1 MPVVYRGVLG
11 QKLTIAQLDGNFQT
25 LVTSVAAATASIS
38 GVNSSITTLQTNLA
52 SATAS
57 INTLQTNLASATASI
72 NTLQNN
78 LASATA
84 SIDSLQTDVTTLQ
97 GDVAGVTASLS
108 LGLTGTNDF
117 QFIFLSAGVTY
128 SATFSF
134 VDGILATHSTPFAI

>member
-25 LVTSVAAATASIS
+25 LVTNIAAATASIS
-38 GVNSSITTLQTNLA
+38 GVNSSITTLQT
-52 SATAS
+52 
-57 INTLQTNLASATASI
+57 
-72 NTLQNN
+72 N

-108 LGLTGTNDF
+108 LGLTGTNNF
-117 QFIFLSAGVTY
+117 QFIFLSTGVTY

-134 VDGILATHSTPFAI
+134 IDGILSTYSTPFAI

>member
-25 LVTSVAAATASIS
+25 LVTNIASATASIS

-57 INTLQTNLASATASI
+57 INTLQTNLA
-72 NTLQNN
+72 
-78 LASATA
+78 
-84 SIDSLQTDVTTLQ
+84 
-97 GDVAGVTASLS
+97 GVTASLS
-108 LGLTGTNDF
+108 LGLPGTNNF

-134 VDGILATHSTPFAI
+134 VGGILATYSTPFAI

>member
-25 LVTSVAAATASIS
+25 LVTNIAAATASIS

-57 INTLQTNLASATASI
+57 INTLQTNLA
-72 NTLQNN
+72 
-78 LASATA
+78 
-84 SIDSLQTDVTTLQ
+84 
-97 GDVAGVTASLS
+97 GVTASLS
-108 LGLTGTNDF
+108 LGLPGTNNF

-134 VDGILATHSTPFAI
+134 VGGILATYSTPFARM

>member
-25 LVTSVAAATASIS
+25 LVTNIAAATASIS
-38 GVNSSITTLQTNLA
+38 FGINKVTELQTNLA

-57 INTLQTNLASATASI
+57 INTLQTNLA
-72 NTLQNN
+72 
-78 LASATA
+78 
-84 SIDSLQTDVTTLQ
+84 
-97 GDVAGVTASLS
+97 GVTASLS
-108 LGLTGTNDF
+108 GFFILDRGLPGTNNF

-134 VDGILATHSTPFAI
+134 VGGILATYSTPFAI

>member
-25 LVTSVAAATASIS
+25 LVTNIAAATASIS

-72 NTLQNN
+72 DTLQTN
-78 LASATA
+78 L
-84 SIDSLQTDVTTLQ
+84 
-97 GDVAGVTASLS
+97 AGVTASLS
-108 LGLTGTNDF
+108 LGLAGTNNF

-134 VDGILATHSTPFAI
+134 VGGILATYSTPFVI

>member
-25 LVTSVAAATASIS
+25 IVTDI
-38 GVNSSITTLQTNLA
+38 
-52 SATAS
+52 
-57 INTLQTNLASATASI
+57 
-72 NTLQNN
+72 
-78 LASATA
+78 
-84 SIDSLQTDVTTLQ
+84 
-97 GDVAGVTASLS
+97 AGVTASLS
-108 LGLTGTNDF
+108 LGLPGTNDF

>member
-38 GVNSSITTLQTNLA
+38 GVNSSIITLQTNLA

-57 INTLQTNLASATASI
+57 INTLQANLASATASI
-72 NTLQNN
+72 
-78 LASATA
+78 
-84 SIDSLQTDVTTLQ
+84 TTLQ
-97 GDVAGVTASLS
+97 TNLAGVTASLS
-108 LGLTGTNDF
+108 LGLPGTNNF
-117 QFIFLSAGVTY
+117 QFIFLTAGVTY

-134 VDGILATHSTPFAI
+134 VGGILATYSTPFAI

>member
-25 LVTSVAAATASIS
+25 LVTNIAAATASIS

-57 INTLQTNLASATASI
+57 INTLQANLASATASI
-72 NTLQNN
+72 NTLQTN
-78 LASATA
+78 L
-84 SIDSLQTDVTTLQ
+84 
-97 GDVAGVTASLS
+97 AGVTASLS
-108 LGLTGTNDF
+108 LGLPGTNNF

-134 VDGILATHSTPFAI
+134 VGGILATYSTPFAI

>member
-25 LVTSVAAATASIS
+25 LVTNIAAATASIS

-72 NTLQNN
+72 DTLQTN
-78 LASATA
+78 L
-84 SIDSLQTDVTTLQ
+84 
-97 GDVAGVTASLS
+97 AGVTASLS
-108 LGLTGTNDF
+108 LGLPGTNNF
-117 QFIFLSAGVTY
+117 QFIFLSVGVTY

-134 VDGILATHSTPFAI
+134 VDGILATYSTPFAI

>member
-25 LVTSVAAATASIS
+25 LVTSVAAATASINTLQTNLAS
-38 GVNSSITTLQTNLA
+38 ATASISTLQTNLA

-57 INTLQTNLASATASI
+57 INTLQTNLA
-72 NTLQNN
+72 
-78 LASATA
+78 
-84 SIDSLQTDVTTLQ
+84 
-97 GDVAGVTASLS
+97 GVTASLS
-108 LGLTGTNDF
+108 LGLPGTNDF

-134 VDGILATHSTPFAI
+134 VGGILATYSTPFAI

>member
-25 LVTSVAAATASIS
+25 LVTNIAAATASIS

-57 INTLQTNLASATASI
+57 INTLQANLASATASI
-72 NTLQNN
+72 NTLQ
-78 LASATA
+78 A
-84 SIDSLQTDVTTLQ
+84 
-97 GDVAGVTASLS
+97 DVAGVTASLS
-108 LGLTGTNDF
+108 LGLPGTNNF

-134 VDGILATHSTPFAI
+134 VGGILATYSTPFAI

>member
-25 LVTSVAAATASIS
+25 LVTNIAAATASIS
-38 GVNSSITTLQTNLA
+38 GVNSSITTLQTNLTSATASINTLQANLA

-57 INTLQTNLASATASI
+57 INTLQTNLA
-72 NTLQNN
+72 
-78 LASATA
+78 
-84 SIDSLQTDVTTLQ
+84 
-97 GDVAGVTASLS
+97 GVTASLS
-108 LGLTGTNDF
+108 LGLPGTNNF

-134 VDGILATHSTPFAI
+134 VGGILATYSTPFAI

>member
-1 MPVVYRGVLG
+1 MPVVYRGALG

-25 LVTSVAAATASIS
+25 LVTNIAAATASIS

-57 INTLQTNLASATASI
+57 INTLQANLASATASI
-72 NTLQNN
+72 NTLQ
-78 LASATA
+78 A
-84 SIDSLQTDVTTLQ
+84 
-97 GDVAGVTASLS
+97 DVAGVTASLS
-108 LGLTGTNDF
+108 LGLPGTNNF

-134 VDGILATHSTPFAI
+134 VGGILATYSTPFAI

>member
-25 LVTSVAAATASIS
+25 LVTNIAAATASIS

-72 NTLQNN
+72 NTLQTN

-84 SIDSLQTDVTTLQ
+84 SIDTLQTNL
-97 GDVAGVTASLS
+97 AGVTASLS
-108 LGLTGTNDF
+108 LGLPGTNNF
-117 QFIFLSAGVTY
+117 QFIFLSVGVTY

-134 VDGILATHSTPFAI
+134 VDGILATYSTPFAI

>member
-57 INTLQTNLASATASI
+57 INTLQANLASATASI
-72 NTLQNN
+72 
-78 LASATA
+78 
-84 SIDSLQTDVTTLQ
+84 TTLQ
-97 GDVAGVTASLS
+97 TNLAGVTASLS
-108 LGLTGTNDF
+108 LGLPGTNNF
-117 QFIFLSAGVTY
+117 QFIFLTAGVTY

-134 VDGILATHSTPFAI
+134 VGGILATYSTPFAI

>member
-38 GVNSSITTLQTNLA
+38 GVNSSLTTLQTNLA

-57 INTLQTNLASATASI
+57 INTLQTNLA
-72 NTLQNN
+72 
-78 LASATA
+78 
-84 SIDSLQTDVTTLQ
+84 
-97 GDVAGVTASLS
+97 GVTASLS
-108 LGLTGTNDF
+108 LGLPGTNDF

-134 VDGILATHSTPFAI
+134 VGGILATHSTPFAI